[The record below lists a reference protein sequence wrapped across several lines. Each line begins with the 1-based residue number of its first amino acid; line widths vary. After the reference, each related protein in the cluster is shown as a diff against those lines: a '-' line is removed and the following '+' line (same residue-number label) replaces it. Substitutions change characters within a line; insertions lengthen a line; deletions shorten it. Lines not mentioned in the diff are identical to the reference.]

1 MEEHTTTYKVAVLFD
16 NTPSLA
22 TPHSVSKA
30 THLST
35 ASSSAAC
42 GVNLQVGAIYLIKS
56 HLPANLALTANLCS
70 TYTKV
75 LLHVPTAQEA
85 KELFANLYKAEC

>member
-1 MEEHTTTYKVAVLFD
+1 MNDQTNNYKVAVLFD
-16 NTPSLA
+16 NTPFLA
-22 TPHSVSKA
+22 TPHSVSQA
-30 THLST
+30 THLRT

-42 GVNLQVGAIYLIKS
+42 GVNLQVGATYLIKS

-70 TYTKV
+70 TYAKV
-75 LLHVPTAQEA
+75 LPHVPTAQEA